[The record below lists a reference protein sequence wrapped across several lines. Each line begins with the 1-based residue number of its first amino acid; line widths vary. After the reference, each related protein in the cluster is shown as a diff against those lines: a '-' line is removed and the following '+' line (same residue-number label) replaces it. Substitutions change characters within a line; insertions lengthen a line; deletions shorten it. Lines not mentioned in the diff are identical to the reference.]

1 MLRSRKRYTKI
12 SSLFIFSIFLYSCMP
27 PAEKKLLV
35 YNSQESPSAKTS
47 EFSRLYELSKT
58 QDYELENAFNDEL
71 EASSAA
77 VLGKTEKG
85 YFSYSLKPEGAIYP
99 FARVR
104 VNCVFSSDISKE
116 KAAEICA
123 RFFGELD
130 RRHKLL
136 KEKVK

>member
-1 MLRSRKRYTKI
+1 MLRSRKRCAQIMSLCI
-12 SSLFIFSIFLYSCMP
+12 SCAFLYSCMP
-27 PAEKKLLV
+27 PADKKLLV
-35 YNSQESPSAKTS
+35 FNSQEIPTAKIS
-47 EFSRLYELSKT
+47 EFSRVYELSKT

-71 EASSAA
+71 EASSSA

-85 YFSYSLKPEGAIYP
+85 HFSYSLKPEGAIYP

-123 RFFGELD
+123 RFFSELD

-136 KEKVK
+136 KEKVQ